1 MADVSTFEDV
11 NLPAD
16 TVWNVIGDFG
26 GIRKWAVLVQSESV
40 EDTAAGKVRTLI
52 MPENRVVKERLAA
65 KSQYSYT
72 YTMVDRPEMADY
84 RSTVAVIPL
93 DSSHSRIELI
103 MHLSPSEGQT
113 DDDITARYTR
123 NLRGNLRAMK
133 KALRFSSAAA
143 RGPRGQ
149 RRKSAPLRST
159 VRTSA
164 FHSIRP

>member
-40 EDTAAGKVRTLI
+40 EDTQAGKVRTLL

-65 KSQYSYT
+65 QSQYSYT
-72 YTMVDRPEMADY
+72 YTMIDRPEMADY

-93 DSSHSRIELI
+93 DPTHSRIELI

-113 DDDITARYTR
+113 DEDITARYTR

-133 KALRFSSAAA
+133 KALGLA
-143 RGPRGQ
+143 
-149 RRKSAPLRST
+149 
-159 VRTSA
+159 
-164 FHSIRP
+164 I

>member
-16 TVWNVIGDFG
+16 TIWNVIGDFG

-40 EDTAAGKVRTLI
+40 EDTPAGKIRTLI
-52 MPENRVVKERLAA
+52 MPENRVVKERLSTQ
-65 KSQYSYT
+65 SQYSYT

-93 DSSHSRIELI
+93 DPTHSRIELI

-113 DDDITARYTR
+113 DDDITARYAR

-133 KALRFSSAAA
+133 KALGLA
-143 RGPRGQ
+143 
-149 RRKSAPLRST
+149 
-159 VRTSA
+159 
-164 FHSIRP
+164 I